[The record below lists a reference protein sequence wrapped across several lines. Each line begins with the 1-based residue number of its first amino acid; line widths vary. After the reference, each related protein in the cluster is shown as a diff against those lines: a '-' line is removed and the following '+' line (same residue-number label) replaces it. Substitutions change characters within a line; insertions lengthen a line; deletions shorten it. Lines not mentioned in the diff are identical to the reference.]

1 MEAKLYF
8 HMLRRSWWIIVITM
22 LAAVIASLVV
32 SYLTPP
38 TYQATSRFIV
48 SPNPSLLTGGSNN
61 MLNSLSTLDK
71 RSIVTTYA
79 EILNSQRIY
88 TETVNLLQIDP
99 AELNDYKFSAVPLPD
114 ANIIDFSVQGPNRDT
129 VYVLANGIAQHAVE
143 YSRSLYQ
150 VYDLNVLDPVSMPA
164 HPISPQPLRDSAIA
178 LVVGLALGVI
188 LALIRELLRTPIES
202 FVQQRSLD
210 DASMALTRRAFEQRL
225 SEVTFGSSQDFSL
238 CVVHLNGLAQ
248 YMHALP
254 QSTLQRI
261 LRGVTKVLR
270 NQLRGI
276 DVIGRWSEQDFI
288 VLLADTPGVEAM
300 NTMERV
306 RMALSYPVP
315 LDVSGDAILLDPQ
328 IGIVE
333 NRAGDTAQS
342 MLKNIQWALD
352 VAKKNNGMYLLK
364 ATQPI

>member
-8 HMLRRSWWIIVITM
+8 QMLRRSWWIIVITM
-22 LAAVIASLVV
+22 LAAVIAALVA

-38 TYQATSRFIV
+38 TYQATTRFIV

-79 EILNSQRIY
+79 EILNSQRIHG
-88 TETVNLLQIDP
+88 ETVNLLQIDP
-99 AELNDYKFSAVPLPD
+99 GELNNYRFSAVPLPD
-114 ANIIDFSVQGPNRDT
+114 ANIIEFSVQGPNRDT
-129 VYVLANGIAQHAVE
+129 VYVLANGISQHAVE
-143 YSRSLYQ
+143 FVHSLYQ
-150 VYDLNVLDPVSMPA
+150 VYDLNVLDPVTMPSR
-164 HPISPQPLRDSAIA
+164 PISPQPVRDSAIA

-188 LALIRELLRTPIES
+188 LALIRELIRTPIEN
-202 FVQQRSLD
+202 FVRERSLD
-210 DASMALTRRAFEQRL
+210 DASLALNRRAFEQRL
-225 SEVTFGSSQDFSL
+225 SEVAFASSRDFSL
-238 CVVHLNGLAQ
+238 CVVHLNGLSQ
-248 YMHALP
+248 YMNALP
-254 QSTLQRI
+254 QSTLHRI
-261 LRGVTKVLR
+261 LRGVTKVLKD
-270 NQLRGI
+270 QLRGN
-276 DVIGRWSEQDFI
+276 DLVGRWSEVDFI
-288 VLLADTPGVEAM
+288 VLLSDTPGNAAM

-333 NRAGDTAQS
+333 YRVGDTAQS

-364 ATQPI
+364 ATQTI

>member
-1 MEAKLYF
+1 MEARLYF

-32 SYLTPP
+32 SYLTTP

-48 SPNPSLLTGGSNN
+48 TPNPSLLTGGSNN

-71 RSIVTTYA
+71 RSIITTYA
-79 EILNSQRIY
+79 EVLNSQRIH
-88 TETVNLLQIDP
+88 TETLSLLQMDP
-99 AELNDYKFSAVPLPD
+99 EQLSDYRFSSVPLPD
-114 ANIIDFSVQGPNRDT
+114 ANIIEFSVQGPDRDV
-129 VYVLANGIAQHAVE
+129 VYVLANGISQHAVE
-143 YSRSLYQ
+143 YVHSLYQ
-150 VYDLNVLDPVSMPA
+150 VYDLNVLDPVSMPTR
-164 HPISPQPLRDSAIA
+164 PISPQPLRDSAIA

-188 LALIRELLRTPIES
+188 LALIRELLRTPLES

-210 DASMALTRRAFEQRL
+210 EASLALNRRAFEQKL
-225 SEVTFGSSQDFSL
+225 SEIASGSTQDFSL

-254 QSTLQRI
+254 QSAVQRI
-261 LRGVTKVLR
+261 LRGITKVLR
-270 NQLRGI
+270 NQLRGN
-276 DVIGRWSEQDFI
+276 DLIGRWSEHDFI
-288 VLLADTPGVEAM
+288 VLLADTPGNAAM

-333 NRAGDTAQS
+333 YRVGDTAQS